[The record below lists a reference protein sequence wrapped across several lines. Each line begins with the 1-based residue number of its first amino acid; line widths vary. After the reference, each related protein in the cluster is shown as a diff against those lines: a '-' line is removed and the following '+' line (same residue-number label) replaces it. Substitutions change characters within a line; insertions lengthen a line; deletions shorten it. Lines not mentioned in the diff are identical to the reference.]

1 MAADVQRVVQE
12 VLRTGAVAKVT
23 TLDRQMDASISIE
36 RTIALLSGFFGL
48 LGALL
53 AALGLYG
60 LLAYTVARRT
70 REIGI
75 RMALG
80 ASRGDVLRMVLRGA
94 VILVAVGVVAGTP
107 VAFWGQ
113 HVAAQALRG
122 FTLDAQLPI
131 AFAAVEMALVAL
143 VAAYLPARRAARVDP
158 TVALR
163 QD

>member
-1 MAADVQRVVQE
+1 
-12 VLRTGAVAKVT
+12 
-23 TLDRQMDASISIE
+23 MDASIAME
-36 RTIALLSGFFGL
+36 RTIALLSAFFGV

-60 LLAYTVARRT
+60 LLAYTVGRRT

-94 VILVAVGVVAGTP
+94 VMLVVVGVVAGTP

-113 HVAAQALRG
+113 RVAAQALPS
-122 FTLDAQLPI
+122 FTVDPRLPI
-131 AFAAVEMALVAL
+131 AISAAEMLLVAL
-143 VAAYLPARRAARVDP
+143 AAAYLPARRAARVDP
-158 TVALR
+158 AAALK